1 MPKGVERTSHY
12 VPNVKVPTLVFPTS
26 GQAARHVALMIES
39 LIRQNNSAGRPTVL
53 GLPTG
58 STPVGLYRELIRL
71 HHEAG
76 LDFSRVITFNLD
88 EYFPMKPD
96 DPQSYR
102 RWMQET
108 FFDHVNI
115 PPQNINVPD
124 GTIRPEDA
132 EDYCLRYE
140 QKIRRA
146 GGIDLQVLGIGRTGH
161 IGFNEPGST
170 RHSRT
175 RLATLDPVTRRDA
188 ASSFFGEENVPHQA
202 LTMGVGTILEARKIV
217 LMAFGEHKAPIVQRA
232 VEGPISDAV
241 TASFLQQHPDATFL
255 LDQAAAGDLSAIARP
270 WTVGPVQWTPALIR
284 KAVIWLGL
292 EVEKALLKLS
302 DDDFREHEL
311 YELLREHGPASVLGR
326 RVFDDLM
333 GTLCTHPGGQDPC
346 PALIF
351 SPHPDDDVI
360 SMGGT
365 LIRLVEQ
372 GHQVHVAY
380 MTSGNIAVFDH
391 DAWRFLDFAVEF
403 NRLFQIDEQ
412 LTEKLR
418 ERMQTFLR
426 FKKPGQPDSED
437 LLKVKALIRQTEARA
452 AALACGVPPEQLE
465 FMDLRFYRTGTIA
478 KAPIH
483 PQDIA
488 DITALLERLRPAQ
501 IYVAG
506 ELSDPHGTH
515 RVCAEAIFDAVRAVR
530 QKGLDFEVW
539 LYRGAWEEWEPYEI
553 ERVVPLSPE
562 DVERKKQ
569 AIFRHQSQK
578 DRAMFP
584 GGTDRREFWQR
595 AEDRNRNTA
604 QLYDR
609 LGLPEFYALEG
620 FVQWRDPEQTVDPA
634 AVR

>member
-1 MPKGVERTSHY
+1 MSSHY
-12 VPNVKVPTLVFPTS
+12 VPHTRVPALVFPTS
-26 GQAARHVALMIES
+26 VQASRHLALMIES

-58 STPVGLYRELIRL
+58 STPVSLYRELVRL
-71 HHEAG
+71 HRESG
-76 LDFSRVITFNLD
+76 LDFGRVVTFNLD
-88 EYFPMKPD
+88 EYFPMRPD

-115 PPQNINVPD
+115 PAQNVHVPD
-124 GTIRPEDA
+124 GTVRPEDA
-132 EDYCLRYE
+132 EEYCQRYE

-146 GGIDLQVLGIGRTGH
+146 GGIDLQILGIGRTGH

-175 RLATLDPVTRRDA
+175 RSVTLDPVTRRDA

-202 LTMGVGTILEARKIV
+202 LTMGVGTILDARKVV
-217 LMAFGEHKAPIVQRA
+217 LMAFGEHKAPVVQRA
-232 VEGPISDAV
+232 TEGPV
-241 TASFLQQHPDATFL
+241 TESVAASFLQQHPDATFL
-255 LDQAAAGDLSAIARP
+255 LDQPAARRLAAFDHP
-270 WTVGPVQWTPALIR
+270 WTLGPVEWTAGLIR

-292 EVEKALLKLS
+292 KVEKALLKLS

-311 YELLREHGPASVLGR
+311 FELLREHGPASVLGR
-326 RVFDDLM
+326 RVFDEM
-333 GTLCTHPGGQDPC
+333 MATICTQ
-346 PALIF
+346 PAGAGPQTVLVF

-365 LIRLVEQ
+365 LARLVEQ
-372 GHQVHVAY
+372 DHQVHVAY

-391 DAWRFLDFAVEF
+391 DAWRFVDFAAQF
-403 NRLFQIDEQ
+403 NRLFGIDQ
-412 LTEKLR
+412 
-418 ERMQTFLR
+418 ERTTCLQDRIQEFLR
-426 FKKPGQPDSED
+426 TKKPGQPDPED
-437 LLKVKALIRQTEARA
+437 LLKIKALIRETEARA
-452 AALACGVPPEQLE
+452 AALACGIQPEQLE

-483 PQDIA
+483 PQDID
-488 DITALLERLRPAQ
+488 DIVTLLERLRPGQ
-501 IYVAG
+501 VYVAG

-515 RVCAEAIFDAVRAVR
+515 RVCAEATFEAVRRVR
-530 QKGLDFEVW
+530 KRGQHFEVW
-539 LYRGAWEEWEPYEI
+539 LYRGAWEEWEPHEV

-584 GGTDRREFWQR
+584 GPMDRREFWQR
-595 AEDRNRNTA
+595 AEDRNRDTA
-604 QLYDR
+604 RLYDR

-620 FVQWRDPEQTVDPA
+620 LVQWHDDTAVSEPA
-634 AVR
+634 RR

>member
-1 MPKGVERTSHY
+1 MSSHY
-12 VPNVKVPTLVFPTS
+12 VPHTKVPTLVFPTS
-26 GQAARHVALMIES
+26 SQAARHVALMIES

-58 STPVGLYRELIRL
+58 STPVGLYRELVRL
-71 HHEAG
+71 HREAG
-76 LDFSRVITFNLD
+76 LDFSRVISFNLD
-88 EYFPMKPD
+88 EYYPMQPD

-108 FFDHVNI
+108 FFNHVNI
-115 PPQNINVPD
+115 PPQNIFVPD
-124 GTIRPEDA
+124 GTIRLEDA
-132 EDYCLRYE
+132 EDYCQRYE
-140 QKIRRA
+140 QRIRRA

-175 RLATLDPVTRRDA
+175 RMVTLDPVTRRDA
-188 ASSFFGEENVPHQA
+188 ASSFFGEDNVPHQA
-202 LTMGVGTILEARKIV
+202 LTMGVGTILDARKIV
-217 LMAFGEHKAPIVQRA
+217 LMAFGDHKAPVVQRA
-232 VEGPISDAV
+232 VEGPITESVA
-241 TASFLQQHPDATFL
+241 ASFLQQHPDTTFL
-255 LDQAAAGDLSAIARP
+255 LDQPAARNLAAFDRP
-270 WTVGPVQWTPALIR
+270 WTLGPVEWTPALIR
-284 KAVIWLGL
+284 KAVIWLSL
-292 EVEKALLKLS
+292 KVDKALLKLS

-311 YELLREHGPASVLGR
+311 YELLREYGPASVLGR
-326 RVFDDLM
+326 RIFDDLM
-333 GTLCTHPGGQDPC
+333 ATICTQ
-346 PALIF
+346 PAGPTGEPRTALVF

-372 GHQVHVAY
+372 DQKVHVAY

-391 DAWRFLDFAVEF
+391 DAGRFIDFAVEF
-403 NRLFQIDEQ
+403 NRLFGIDQEQ
-412 LTEKLR
+412 TAHIQ
-418 ERMQTFLR
+418 ERIQDFLR
-426 FKKPGQPDSED
+426 SKKPGQPDTED
-437 LLKVKALIRQTEARA
+437 LLRVKSLIRETEARA
-452 AALACGVPPEQLE
+452 AALACGIPPENLE

-488 DITALLERLRPAQ
+488 DIIALLERLRPDQ

-515 RVCAEAIFDAVRAVR
+515 RVCAEAVFDAVRTVR
-530 QKGLDFEVW
+530 KKGQDFEVW
-539 LYRGAWEEWEPYEI
+539 LYRGAWEEWEPHEI
-553 ERVVPLSPE
+553 DRVVPLSPE

-584 GGTDRREFWQR
+584 GPLDIREFWQR
-595 AEDRNRNTA
+595 AEDRNRHTA
-604 QLYDR
+604 KVYDR

-620 FVQWRDPEQTVDPA
+620 LVQWSDAEPA
-634 AVR
+634 EAPRR